1 MAENSPYFDSIVA
14 HRAILNSRGDH
25 GELDER
31 EVLEG
36 QTTISL
42 ETCADMTEEDILTYV
57 QENFSD
63 FLKILRYLSK
73 EDQELLLS
81 YYLLSKTQNTLALI
95 HKSTQTV
102 CSFRIRQ
109 AVKRIGTFMMLGAPT
124 EEVLQKVFKE
134 AGLEDALGLNKIGAP
149 VGLSTVVML
158 YEKCRSFQQVADNFH
173 LHRPDIR
180 RAMSRAAKQLND
192 SKEPQHIALGAFV
205 HGLIDK
211 ASASGQ
217 GYSKRKLSK
226 LCHIYRSDPPCLGEF
241 RVDVQNPD
249 FHYLFTSRANR

>member
-1 MAENSPYFDSIVA
+1 
-14 HRAILNSRGDH
+14 
-25 GELDER
+25 LD
-31 EVLEG
+31 G
-36 QTTISL
+36 HTTISL

-57 QENFSD
+57 QENFSN
-63 FLKILRYLSK
+63 FLKILRFLSK

-81 YYLLSKTQNTLALI
+81 YYILSKTQNTLALI

-124 EEVLQKVFKE
+124 EEVMSRVFMQ
-134 AGLEDALGLNKIGAP
+134 AGLEDELPINVKGEQ
-149 VGLSTVVML
+149 VGLSKVVIL
-158 YEKCRSFQQVADNFH
+158 YEQTRSFQQVADAFG

-180 RAMSRAAKQLND
+180 RTMSRAAKSLND
-192 SKEPQHIALGAFV
+192 SHSPEDIALGAFV

-217 GYSKRKLSK
+217 GFSKRKLGK
-226 LCHIYRSDPPCLGEF
+226 LCHVYRNDPELLGAF
-241 RVDVQNPD
+241 RIDVTHPD
-249 FHYLFTSRANR
+249 FKYLFTSRANR

>member
-1 MAENSPYFDSIVA
+1 MAENSPYFESIVA
-14 HRAILNSRGDH
+14 HRAILNSKGDH
-25 GELDER
+25 GELDEQ

-36 QTTISL
+36 RGLVSM

-57 QENFSD
+57 QENFGD
-63 FLKILRYLSK
+63 FIKILRFLSK

-124 EEVLQKVFKE
+124 EDVMKTVFTK
-134 AGLEDALGLNKIGAP
+134 ANLENELPPNSRSEQ
-149 VGLSTVVML
+149 VGLSAVVSL
-158 YEKCRSFQQVADNFH
+158 YEQTRSFQQVADTFG

-180 RAMSRAAKQLND
+180 RTMSRAAKALNESRD
-192 SKEPQHIALGAFV
+192 PQDIALGAFV

-217 GYSKRKLSK
+217 GFSKRKLSK
-226 LCHIYRSDPPCLGEF
+226 LCHIYRTDPSVLGEF

-249 FHYLFTSRANR
+249 FKHLFTSRANR

>member
-14 HRAILNSRGDH
+14 HRAIMNSRGDH

-31 EVLEG
+31 EVLDG

-42 ETCADMTEEDILTYV
+42 ETCTDMTEEDILTYV
-57 QENFSD
+57 QENFPD
-63 FLKILRYLSK
+63 FLKILRFLSK

-81 YYLLSKTQNTLALI
+81 YYILSKTQNTLALI

-102 CSFRIRQ
+102 CSFRIRM
-109 AVKRIGTFMMLGAPT
+109 AVKKLGTFMMLGAPT
-124 EEVLQKVFKE
+124 EEVMEGIFTKS
-134 AGLEDALGLNKIGAP
+134 GLEESLPVNTRGDK
-149 VGLSTVVML
+149 VGLSKVVSM
-158 YEKCRSFQQVADNFH
+158 YEKCRSFQQVADFHH

-180 RAMSRAAKQLND
+180 RAMSRAAKQLVD
-192 SKEPQHIALGAFV
+192 AKDPQDIALGAFV

-217 GYSKRKLSK
+217 GFSKRKLSK
-226 LCHIYRSDPPCLGEF
+226 LCHIYRTDPACLGEF
-241 RVDVQNPD
+241 RVDVQNPN
-249 FHYLFTSRANR
+249 FKHLFTSRANR

>member
-1 MAENSPYFDSIVA
+1 MLLTEEDS
-14 HRAILNSRGDH
+14 
-25 GELDER
+25 
-31 EVLEG
+31 LEG

-42 ETCADMTEEDILTYV
+42 ETCPDMQEEDVLVYI
-57 QENFSD
+57 QEHFPN
-63 FLKILRYLSK
+63 FLKLLRYLSK

-81 YYLLSKTQNTLALI
+81 YYILSKTQNTLALI

-124 EEVLQKVFKE
+124 EEVMAEVFGK
-134 AGLEDALGLNKIGAP
+134 AGLEDELPPNAAGSRI
-149 VGLSTVVML
+149 GLSKVVVM
-158 YEKCRSFQQVADNFH
+158 YERVRSFQQVADAFG

-180 RAMSRAAKQLND
+180 RTMSRAAKQLSESHD
-192 SKEPQHIALGAFV
+192 PRDMALAAFV

-217 GYSKRKLSK
+217 GFSKRKLGK
-226 LCHIYRSDPPCLGEF
+226 LCHVYRTDPPILGQF
-241 RVDVQNPD
+241 RVDVTDPN
-249 FHYLFTSRANR
+249 FHCLFTSRANR

>member
-1 MAENSPYFDSIVA
+1 
-14 HRAILNSRGDH
+14 
-25 GELDER
+25 
-31 EVLEG
+31 
-36 QTTISL
+36 
-42 ETCADMTEEDILTYV
+42 MTEEDILTYV
-57 QENFSD
+57 QENFSE
-63 FLKILRYLSK
+63 FVQTLRFLSK

-81 YYLLSKTQNTLALI
+81 YYILSKTQNTLALI

-124 EEVLQKVFKE
+124 EEVMAKVFK
-134 AGLEDALGLNKIGAP
+134 DASIEEVLPTNSKGEQVK
-149 VGLSTVVML
+149 LSQVVAM
-158 YEKCRSFQQVADNFH
+158 YEKTRSFQQVADTFG

-192 SKEPQHIALGAFV
+192 SKDPQEIALGAFV

-226 LCHIYRSDPPCLGEF
+226 LCHIYRQDPEILGSF
-241 RVDVQNPD
+241 VLNVQNPD

>member
-1 MAENSPYFDSIVA
+1 MPENTPYFESITG
-14 HRAILNSRGDH
+14 RRSILNSRGDH
-25 GELDER
+25 GELDEQ

-36 QTTISL
+36 RTTISL
-42 ETCADMTEEDILTYV
+42 ETCSELQDEDILTYIN
-57 QENFSD
+57 ENFPD
-63 FLKILRYLSK
+63 FLRIIRFLSK

-81 YYLLSKTQNTLALI
+81 YYILSKTQNTLALI

-124 EEVLQKVFKE
+124 EEVMAKVFE
-134 AGLEDALGLNKIGAP
+134 QAGLENELPPNAKGER
-149 VGLSTVVML
+149 VGLSKAVTF
-158 YEKCRSFQQVADNFH
+158 YERTRSFQQVADMFG

-180 RAMSRAAKQLND
+180 RTMSRAAKTLGE
-192 SKEPQHIALGAFV
+192 SAEPREMALAAFV

-217 GYSKRKLSK
+217 GFSKRKISK
-226 LCHIYRSDPPCLGEF
+226 LCHVYRNDPDLLGAF
-241 RVDVQNPD
+241 RIDVTHPD
-249 FHYLFTSRANR
+249 FKYLFTSRANR

>member
-14 HRAILNSRGDH
+14 DRAIRNSRGA
-25 GELDER
+25 GGRLDED

-42 ETCADMTEEDILTYV
+42 ETCPDMTEEDILTYV
-57 QENFSD
+57 QEQFPD
-63 FLKILRYLSK
+63 FLKILRFLSK

-81 YYLLSKTQNTLALI
+81 YYILSKTQNTLALI

-124 EEVLQKVFKE
+124 EEVMVKVFKK
-134 AGLEDALGLNKIGAP
+134 AGLENELP
-149 VGLSTVVML
+149 VNSKGDQIGLSKVVSL
-158 YEKCRSFQQVADNFH
+158 YESTRSFQQVADTFG

-180 RAMSRAAKQLND
+180 RTMSRAAKTLND
-192 SKEPQHIALGAFV
+192 SKDPQDIALGAFV

-217 GYSKRKLSK
+217 GFSKRKLSK
-226 LCHIYRSDPPCLGEF
+226 LCHIYRTDPPILGEF
-241 RVDVQNPD
+241 RIDVQSPD
-249 FHYLFTSRANR
+249 FKHLFTSRANR

>member
-14 HRAILNSRGDH
+14 HRAILASRGDH
-25 GELDER
+25 GELDEH
-31 EVLEG
+31 EVLDG

-81 YYLLSKTQNTLALI
+81 YYVLSKTQNTLALI

-109 AVKRIGTFMMLGAPT
+109 AVKRIGTFMMLGVPT
-124 EEVLQKVFKE
+124 EEVMAKIFIK
-134 AGLEDALGLNKIGAP
+134 AGLEGTLPPSIKGEQ
-149 VGLSTVVML
+149 VGLSKIVVM
-158 YEKCRSFQQVADNFH
+158 YERVRSFQQVADAFG

-180 RAMSRAAKQLND
+180 RTMSRAAKQLND
-192 SKEPQHIALGAFV
+192 SRDPQDIALGAFV

-217 GYSKRKLSK
+217 GFSKRKLSK
-226 LCHIYRSDPPCLGEF
+226 LCHVYRSDPDILGSF
-241 RVDVQNPD
+241 RVDIQDPN
-249 FHYLFTSRANR
+249 FHFLFTSRANR